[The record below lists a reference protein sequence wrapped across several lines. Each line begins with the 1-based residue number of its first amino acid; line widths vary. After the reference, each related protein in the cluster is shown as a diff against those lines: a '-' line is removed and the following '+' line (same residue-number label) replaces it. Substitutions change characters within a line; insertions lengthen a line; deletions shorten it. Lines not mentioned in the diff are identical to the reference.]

1 MSVEKAKNNFL
12 GKNNK
17 RLNCY
22 QAIIDAFQDKFK
34 IPEQEINDGKI
45 FGGGRAPDGF
55 CGALYAV
62 KVILEKNNGDI
73 TELMTDFMIN
83 DGGYRCADIRSARQT
98 SCVECIE
105 KAAQYLS
112 SINS

>member
-12 GKNNK
+12 GKNKN

-22 QAIIDAFQDKFK
+22 QSILDAFSEKFNLT
-34 IPEQEINDGKI
+34 EQEIEEGKN
-45 FGGGRAPDGF
+45 FGNGQAPEGF

-73 TELMTDFMIN
+73 TELMTDFLIEN
-83 DGGYRCADIRSARQT
+83 GGFRCADIRSARQT
-98 SCVECIE
+98 NCVECIE
-105 KAAQYLS
+105 KAALYLDGLK
-112 SINS
+112 

>member
-12 GKNNK
+12 GKSGK

-22 QAIIDAFQDKFK
+22 QSILDAFQDKFK
-34 IPEQEINDGKI
+34 IPEQEIDDGKI
-45 FGGGRAPDGF
+45 FGSGQAPDGF

-73 TELMTDFMIN
+73 TELMTDFMIEN
-83 DGGYRCADIRSARQT
+83 GGFRCADIRSARQT
-98 SCVECIE
+98 NCIECIE
-105 KAAQYLS
+105 KAALYLDGMK
-112 SINS
+112 